1 MSDNVNTP
9 ARNSHR
15 KTFSFL
21 SSSWFTSKP
30 PLQPAAQHPTDS
42 ARDERRVDRTP
53 TPAPPAASTR
63 SRDTDDTSYPRTPHS
78 PLSAHFLLPKPSLQN
93 MRLARKV
100 KKLNRDADDKSKS
113 KQRPR
118 VGDMLEDP
126 YSLMTM
132 SPGLLIPPS
141 PSPSTTSFLDSEPR
155 PRSLKRSA
163 TVGNQPSGH
172 ATGQSVGVQR
182 ARSIAA
188 LPSSLAP
195 PDPHIA
201 EPGERSLSPVIF
213 APREETSQPPSE
225 TSSALYSESLVPSK
239 APSLIE
245 EEEEPPS
252 PVSEVP
258 TTAVSQRFR
267 NISSDGTGEKS
278 HARLASSTSS
288 LSKATRASK
297 DRAPADVSPHQQEPS
312 GSSSSSQQAP
322 PLIRRRSPSPRAIPV
337 FDGDLLTNPS
347 QRSLSL
353 RRAQTSRSS
362 RRLSLD
368 LRNLSPEPFKGGPSR
383 LKKSRSALATSSKR
397 TLRPDAA
404 DELVDSYLS
413 QSADEV
419 EEPVDEK
426 QHALNVR
433 RAKKMMQLFGDKPP
447 KELFQVR
454 SHRIKDDMIDTI
466 SILTTV
472 SENRRDS
479 RATFTSVT
487 SSISIRRRLRDSV
500 QSSNSEP
507 PSPLV
512 FSPSEG
518 LNGSRQ
524 GTPEDV
530 KENVP
535 AEPVEAKDNAQ
546 AEPEPQVE
554 AEPHA
559 ATDAA
564 PPATEQ
570 APTGAAGTSISPSR
584 PSVHSRP
591 GTPVSRRS
599 SSARPRSTSAGSYS
613 RSRSHSRS
621 HSLHSQ
627 APFIS
632 EPLPP
637 LPVSSI
643 TANPSA
649 PFSDLVPSPP
659 SLPPLPT
666 SEARVDA
673 EQLERERQDA
683 VSPPP
688 ENFRARRIRAAKLSR
703 FFGVA
708 PRDLTDVLAN
718 GPPASP
724 TFSIGPHSMAHT
736 VHEGRP
742 KTPRQDVLSSFGS
755 KEMSSTPSLPLQHQ
769 PERSMSQERQDI
781 TVEVAADLPRPFR
794 LGREKRPELDM
805 EAVLDQLRRMR

>member
-1 MSDNVNTP
+1 MEVHPSMASASSSHHASDEGGHEKFYTAPEIQPVLEEQAEEWNKTRAAKRVSLVKVPPDLRISVLFGKHGRSASESISEATATAPSSPISPEKRTLLLPGKPPRRPRLPRRGVPPAGTVLLTHNDDTDRHPRATSFCAPIGPPPAFRTGRPEGPDRRTALLSQLTRAMSDNVNTP

-63 SRDTDDTSYPRTPHS
+63 SRDTDDTSYSRTPHS

-297 DRAPADVSPHQQEPS
+297 DRAPADVSPYQQEPS

-337 FDGDLLTNPS
+337 FDGDLLTNPP

-554 AEPHA
+554 AEPHV

-584 PSVHSRP
+584 PSVHS
-591 GTPVSRRS
+591 
-599 SSARPRSTSAGSYS
+599 
-613 RSRSHSRS
+613 
-621 HSLHSQ
+621 L
-627 APFIS
+627 
-632 EPLPP
+632 
-637 LPVSSI
+637 
-643 TANPSA
+643 
-649 PFSDLVPSPP
+649 
-659 SLPPLPT
+659 
-666 SEARVDA
+666 
-673 EQLERERQDA
+673 
-683 VSPPP
+683 
-688 ENFRARRIRAAKLSR
+688 RA
-703 FFGVA
+703 
-708 PRDLTDVLAN
+708 
-718 GPPASP
+718 
-724 TFSIGPHSMAHT
+724 
-736 VHEGRP
+736 
-742 KTPRQDVLSSFGS
+742 
-755 KEMSSTPSLPLQHQ
+755 
-769 PERSMSQERQDI
+769 
-781 TVEVAADLPRPFR
+781 
-794 LGREKRPELDM
+794 
-805 EAVLDQLRRMR
+805 